1 MVQKRF
7 TKRRKIKF
15 YKNKNKGG
23 IRVKPR
29 ILTVG
34 SANMDIVFS
43 MPRIPN
49 KGESLIIEDDGYRY
63 IPGGKGANAAIAATR
78 LGADVV
84 FCARIGNDEHGSNLI
99 EAYKREKIDSRFIK
113 TDRDSPT
120 GLAAIFLEGD
130 ASNRIVV
137 YPGANFNLEPDDVEN
152 AFLSYPD
159 AVVLNFEADPTAVA
173 AATEFAERQQIP
185 VIIDAGPV
193 RKDFP
198 YELLKLV
205 EIISPNEVETAQIT
219 GISPINAE
227 ECTKACM
234 RLRNIVKAKNV
245 VLKLSD
251 RGSFLFDGT
260 FSDYIPAHPVSAVDT
275 TAAGDAFTAA
285 LAVEYLRS
293 KDLLRACK
301 YANIVGA
308 LTVTK
313 YGASPSLPTE
323 KDVYNFITEREIK
336 L

>member
-1 MVQKRF
+1 MKS
-7 TKRRKIKF
+7 
-15 YKNKNKGG
+15 
-23 IRVKPR
+23 R

-49 KGESLIIEDDGYRY
+49 KGESLIAEHYGY
-63 IPGGKGANAAIAATR
+63 IPGGKGANAAIAAAR

-99 EAYKREKIDSRFIK
+99 EAYKREKIDSRFLK
-113 TDRDSPT
+113 TDKNAPT
-120 GLAAIFLEGD
+120 GLAAIFLEDDG
-130 ASNRIVV
+130 SNRIVV
-137 YPGANFNLEPDDVEN
+137 YPGANLNLEPDDVEN
-152 AFLSYPD
+152 AFLAYPD
-159 AVVLNFEADPTAVA
+159 AVVLNFEADPRAIA
-173 AATEFAERQQIP
+173 AATEFAERQRVP

-198 YELLKLV
+198 YELLKRV
-205 EIISPNEVETAQIT
+205 DIISPNEVETAQIT

-234 RLRNIVKAKNV
+234 RLRNIVNAKYV

-251 RGSFLFDGT
+251 KGCFLFDGQ
-260 FSDYIPAHPVSAVDT
+260 FSDYIPSHNVAAVDT
-275 TAAGDAFTAA
+275 TAAGDAFTSA
-285 LAVEYLRS
+285 LTVEYLRS

-301 YANIVGA
+301 FANIVGA

-323 KDVYNFITEREIK
+323 KDVYNFIEAREIK
-336 L
+336 F

>member
-1 MVQKRF
+1 MA
-7 TKRRKIKF
+7 
-15 YKNKNKGG
+15 
-23 IRVKPR
+23 KPR
-29 ILTVG
+29 ILNVG

-49 KGESLIIEDDGYRY
+49 KGESLIAENYGY
-63 IPGGKGANAAIAATR
+63 IPGGKGANAAIAAAR

-84 FCARIGNDEHGSNLI
+84 FCARIGNDEHGANLI
-99 EAYKREKIDSRFIK
+99 EAYKREKVDSRFIK
-113 TDRDSPT
+113 MDRDAPT
-120 GLAAIFLEGD
+120 GLAAIFLEDDG
-130 ASNRIVV
+130 SNRIVV
-137 YPGANFNLEPDDVEN
+137 YPGANLKLEIDDIEN

-159 AVVLNFEADPTAVA
+159 AVMLNFEIEASAVI

-193 RKDFP
+193 QAGFP
-198 YELLKLV
+198 YEKLKQV

-219 GISPINAE
+219 GISPTSAE

-234 RLRNIVKAKNV
+234 RLKSIVNAKYV

-251 RGSFLFDGT
+251 KGSFLFDGV
-260 FSDYIPAHPVSAVDT
+260 FSEYIPAHKIVAVDT

-285 LAVEYLRS
+285 LTAEYLRS

-301 YANIVGA
+301 YANVAGA
-308 LTVTK
+308 LAVMK
-313 YGASPSLPTE
+313 YGATPSLPTE
-323 KDVYNFITEREIK
+323 KDIYNFMAAREII

>member
-1 MVQKRF
+1 MAKA
-7 TKRRKIKF
+7 
-15 YKNKNKGG
+15 
-23 IRVKPR
+23 R

-49 KGESLIIEDDGYRY
+49 KGESLIAENYGY
-63 IPGGKGANAAIAATR
+63 IPGGKGANAAIAAAR
-78 LGADVV
+78 LGSDVV
-84 FCARIGNDEHGSNLI
+84 FCARIGNDEHGANLI
-99 EAYKREKIDSRFIK
+99 EAYKREQIDARFIK
-113 TDRDSPT
+113 TDKNAPT
-120 GLAAIFLEGD
+120 GLAAIFLEDDG
-130 ASNRIVV
+130 SNRIVV
-137 YPGANFNLEPDDVEN
+137 YPGANLNLERDDVEN

-159 AVVLNFEADPTAVA
+159 AVLLNFEIDPEAVA
-173 AATEFAERQQIP
+173 AATEFAERQRIP

-198 YELLKLV
+198 YELLGQV
-205 EIISPNEVETAQIT
+205 EIVSPNEVETAQIT
-219 GISPINAE
+219 GISPVNAE

-234 RLRNIVKAKNV
+234 RLMKVVNAKYV

-251 RGSFLFDGT
+251 KGSFLFDGT
-260 FSDYIPAHPVSAVDT
+260 FSDYIPSYPVRAVDT

-285 LAVEYLRS
+285 LTVEYLRS

-301 YANIVGA
+301 YANIAGA
-308 LTVTK
+308 LAVTK